1 MSEKPKYGLGS
12 VKKYKFLWLFYP
24 TTLALLAL
32 IALSVATQQVAATYN
47 YHPALNGMIFNN
59 WYVPWAI
66 LGWSQQFPEAAKV
79 IDDATLTGQLVF
91 VVPLFAIFGLW
102 QFFMRT
108 PNLYKDL
115 HGSARWAKKKDIQ
128 KAGLFADKGVYVGG
142 WQDKENLRY
151 LRHSGAEHV
160 LVFAPTR
167 SGKGVGLVLPTL
179 LSWKESLIALD
190 IKGENWALT
199 AGWRQKQ
206 GHRVLRFE
214 PTDETA
220 SGARFNPLQE
230 IRLHTAHAIA
240 DTQNIA
246 SMIVDPDGK
255 GLKDYWNKAAFALLG
270 GAILHCLIVT
280 LQKKDRIAN
289 LSDLGLMLADPEKDN
304 AVLFQE
310 MLIADHATFLQNA
323 LGASKEE
330 ALSVQRFI
338 ASSARE
344 MLNKADNEL
353 SGVVSTAVA
362 NLALYRDPI
371 VAANTAECDFR
382 IDDLMNYEAP
392 ISLYLVIRPSDID
405 RLRPLIRLILN
416 IILRRLTEDMEFED
430 GRSVAGYKH
439 QLLLMM
445 DEFTSLGRL
454 EIFERSLAFMGG
466 FGLKAYFIVQDLTQL
481 HAAYSKD
488 ESIMSNCHVRIAYAP
503 NKVETAK
510 VLSDMTGKTTVVTK
524 KTSLS
529 GSRSGHLGR
538 ASVSVGETGR
548 ALLTPD
554 ECMRL
559 PGAKKDANMQI
570 IEAGD
575 MLVFPAGFPP
585 IYGRQILYFLDPVF
599 SERAKVKAPLASDR
613 LVPEEKKEEEKDS
626 SPIVYTVEPAVT
638 KSSDPDVPEYNV
650 EDEPVFEEATYDG
663 EEPDFDELEIEEP
676 DFEEESCA

>member
-1 MSEKPKYGLGS
+1 MSLKPQYGLGEAKEHS
-12 VKKYKFLWLFYP
+12 YIWLYP
-24 TTLALLAL
+24 IILCLLAVV
-32 IALSVATQQVAATYN
+32 ALSVATQQVAAAYG
-47 YHPALNGMIFNN
+47 YHSALGGMIYNN

-66 LGWSQQFPEAAKV
+66 INWSQQFPQAAKV
-79 IDDATLTGQLVF
+79 IDDATVTGQLVF
-91 VVPLFAIFGLW
+91 AIPQFVLFGLW
-102 QFFMRT
+102 QLFMRN
-108 PNLYKDL
+108 PHLYKYL

-128 KAGLFADKGVYVGG
+128 KAGLFADQGVYVGG
-142 WQDKENLRY
+142 WQDKKQLHY
-151 LRHSGAEHV
+151 LRHSGAEHI

-179 LSWKESLIALD
+179 LSWKESALVLD

-220 SGARFNPLQE
+220 SGARFNPLEE

-270 GAILHCLIVT
+270 GAILHCLIEVR
-280 LQKKDRIAN
+280 KKENRTAN
-289 LSDLGLMLADPEKDN
+289 LSDLGLMLANPEKEND
-304 AVLFQE
+304 VLFQE
-310 MLIADHATFLQNA
+310 MLNSEQAVVLQEFLD
-323 LGASKEE
+323 ASKEE
-330 ALSVQRFI
+330 SLSVQRFI

-371 VAANTAECDFR
+371 VAANTSHCDFR

-392 ISLYLVIRPSDID
+392 VSLYLVIRPSDID

-416 IILRRLTEDMEFED
+416 IILRRLTEDMEFEG
-430 GRSVAGYKH
+430 GRSVANYNYH
-439 QLLLMM
+439 LLLMM

-454 EIFERSLAFMGG
+454 EIFERSLAFMAG

-481 HAAYSKD
+481 HSAYTKD
-488 ESIMSNCHVRIAYAP
+488 ESIMSNCHIRIAYAP

-538 ASVSVGETGR
+538 ASVSVAETGR

-585 IYGRQILYFLDPVF
+585 VYGKQILYFLDPVF
-599 SERAKVKAPLASDR
+599 SERSQIKTPLKSDR
-613 LVPEEKKEEEKDS
+613 LVPEKQKATEGEG
-626 SPIVYTVEPAVT
+626 PIVYAVEPEKKDSEEK
-638 KSSDPDVPEYNV
+638 KSDSEAPEYNV
-650 EDEPVFEEATYDG
+650 EDEPSFDDEPTYDG
-663 EEPDFDELEIEEP
+663 EEPDFEEP
-676 DFEEESCA
+676 DFEEEACSS